1 MKVLT
6 YTNWK
11 IYYRLLSVF
20 ILMLIL
26 TCKANVNNKV
36 SSKNIIITIAG
47 DEGITVATENTI
59 QKNINTKWKD
69 IQSDANKKITSK
81 DGYNFLEWRLGN
93 KAGEVLTDEKMFTS
107 DVKIIA
113 ISKKKDLITASYRI
127 EHWQQN
133 IENDEYNKKEEEN
146 KTGEVGKDTEAIAKT
161 YTGFKAK
168 AFNQAKVKADG
179 STIIKIEYDRNITSI
194 ILDLDGGET
203 TTQLEKGE
211 GNQKVLR
218 GKFEAKIEIE
228 KPTKRGFKFV
238 KWEPALPE
246 KFLAEDDGAVY
257 KAEWKVAESFVYI
270 NGDER
275 LDIAEETKLDVD
287 FATPKTW
294 AEIKAQVKAKVP
306 LKADWNGGDYAIYE
320 WREND
325 ENGKL
330 IDDNTPIT
338 KGMKL
343 FAITNYIKFKMQGTK
358 LLGYSGGKPKGKII
372 IDKTI
377 TEVGKKAFSGCSR
390 ITSVDFSRCVNLL
403 KIEEKCFYN
412 CGALKNVNLSGCI
425 NLTSISGFAY
435 CISLKS
441 IDLSPCK
448 NLRTIANGAFGATSV
463 AEGLENINLS
473 GLTNVTTIEEYAF
486 ASSEELKT
494 IDLSDLI
501 NLETIGDKAFV
512 RCYKLK
518 MIDLSNSKKLT
529 RIGEYAF
536 DENDKDNVVNLI
548 VKLPTSIESLGEYC
562 FGYYNSTN
570 IDRKCKQVIVP
581 NEDVKLLVI
590 ATNYPEERITI
601 AE

>member
-93 KAGEVLTDEKMFTS
+93 KAGDVLTDEKIFTS

-113 ISKKKDLITASYRI
+113 ISKKKDLITASYKI

-146 KTGEVGKDTEAIAKT
+146 KTGKVGKDTEAIAKT

-168 AFNQAKVKADG
+168 AINQAKVKADG
-179 STIIKIEYDRNITSI
+179 STIIKIEYNRNITSI
-194 ILDLDGGET
+194 ILNLDGGQT
-203 TTQLEKGE
+203 TTQLEAGTE
-211 GNQKVLR
+211 NQKLLK
-218 GKFEAKIEIE
+218 GKFEAKVEIE
-228 KPTKRGFKFV
+228 KPTKQGFKFV
-238 KWEPALPE
+238 EWKPSLPQTFPE
-246 KFLAEDDGAVY
+246 EDNGKVY

-275 LDIAEETKLDVD
+275 LDIAKETKLDVD
-287 FATPKTW
+287 FSTPKTW
-294 AEIKAQVKAKVP
+294 AEIKTQVKAKAP
-306 LKADWNGGDYAIYE
+306 LKAEWNNGDYGIYE

-330 IDDNTPIT
+330 INDNTPIT
-338 KGMKL
+338 KEMKL
-343 FAITNYIKFKMQGTK
+343 FAITNYIKFNMKGTK
-358 LLGYSGGKPKGKII
+358 LVGYNGREPRGRII
-372 IDKTI
+372 IDKEV
-377 TEVGKKAFSGCSR
+377 TEIVKRAFSECFD

-403 KIEEKCFYN
+403 KMEEQCFYH
-412 CGALKNVNLSGCI
+412 CKALKNVNLSGCI

-435 CISLKS
+435 CVSLKS

-448 NLRTIANGAFGATSV
+448 NLRTIAKGAFGVT
-463 AEGLENINLS
+463 EGLQNINLS
-473 GLTNVTTIEEYAF
+473 GLTNVTTIEAYAF
-486 ASSEELKT
+486 AGSEDLET

-529 RIGEYAF
+529 RIGKEAF

-601 AE
+601 EP